1 MHAVSK
7 CRFFYIKSTLK
18 LKSLIKSAKRSPHI
32 YDPKQVADAQ
42 MNFQAYVEQKNASE
56 NALISLIVTLIFIYG
71 CYFPLNRICL
81 RTEELTSPASS
92 NAELDVVQRQDK
104 DYSFQL
110 YDDSAKE
117 QKQQLQHTPLSFR
130 VQREQIDCNSINVA
144 LDNLEQSHWAYRAI
158 NEAQSDKKSSIM
170 LDGNEVMEFVKAAK
184 GSYGINS
191 EHMDGFMWH
200 FLMYLSVYRRYLNCT
215 YIVKCQCKNNKY

>member
-1 MHAVSK
+1 MSSK
-7 CRFFYIKSTLK
+7 
-18 LKSLIKSAKRSPHI
+18 
-32 YDPKQVADAQ
+32 
-42 MNFQAYVEQKNASE
+42 KNASE
-56 NALISLIVTLIFIYG
+56 NALISLIVPLIFIYG

-130 VQREQIDCNSINVA
+130 VQREQINCNSINVA
-144 LDNLEQSHWAYRAI
+144 LNNLEQSHWAYRAI

-170 LDGNEVMEFVKAAK
+170 LDGNELMEFVKAAK
-184 GSYGINS
+184 GSYGIHS
-191 EHMDGFMWH
+191 EHMDGFMRH

-215 YIVKCQCKNNKY
+215 YIVKCQRKNNKY